1 MNCLLLQS
9 NHAVLLQPETFILV
23 LPLSCY
29 THKQKCRRGA
39 PPKKNAKHLRLGVLG
54 SPCIDPLLK
63 YLGQNISC
71 VMTCHEV
78 SIGKVQQYL
87 VFVYDVCIYIY
98 IWHCCLLSCRFFQFH
113 HKSKDW
119 TLWGS
124 RLGVEGRSIPVFL
137 VAFLGEG
144 CICMM
149 IVSCHHAS
157 YLVALCMCF
166 VPRCKLLLQEP
177 PDLALHENVL
187 QFPQEKM
194 ADLLRTPVLFCACN

>member
-1 MNCLLLQS
+1 MMMNCLLLQS

-98 IWHCCLLSCRFFQFH
+98 GIVVCYLVDFSNSIINPRIGRYGAP
-113 HKSKDW
+113 DW
-119 TLWGS
+119 ELRDAQYQCFWL
-124 RLGVEGRSIPVFL
+124 RFL
-137 VAFLGEG
+137 VRD
-144 CICMM
+144 
-149 IVSCHHAS
+149 V
-157 YLVALCMCF
+157 YV
-166 VPRCKLLLQEP
+166 
-177 PDLALHENVL
+177 
-187 QFPQEKM
+187 
-194 ADLLRTPVLFCACN
+194 